1 MNITDVRVRKVA
13 KAEECAVCEQCLEM
27 CPEEAIIKKAFKVE
41 ITEDKCTFCYNCLDC
56 CPVGAIYEED

>member
-1 MNITDVRVRKVA
+1 MIKIDY
-13 KAEECAVCEQCLEM
+13 EECAVCEQCLEM
-27 CPEEAIIKKAFKVE
+27 CPEEEIIKKAFKVE